1 MSAFHKIIANV
12 RAALERQVATPDPHS
27 DNGRVTLPRCDA
39 ARRAELTSGLGRELE
54 RVGGHFCGTLTRAE
68 ACERALAIAE
78 ETAARSAVV
87 GAGVS
92 FDPDPVA
99 KALARNGIEII
110 RPERANDPLRAAI
123 RERIAACELGVI
135 EADYAIAASGT
146 LCLIASAER
155 PSSITILPPV
165 NFIVVAVDRILPTL
179 ADVVAAIGPE
189 RFARHRVAFITGP
202 SRTADIEKLIV
213 IGVHGPKTLYAA
225 AISN

>member
-12 RAALERQVATPDPHS
+12 RAALERQVAAPDPHS
-27 DNGRVTLPRCDA
+27 NNGRVALPRSEA

-54 RVGGHFCGTLTRAE
+54 RVGGHFCGVLTRAE
-68 ACERALAIAE
+68 ASERALAIAE

-87 GAGVS
+87 GAGVT
-92 FDPDPVA
+92 FDPDPIA

-110 RPERANDPLRAAI
+110 RPERAKVSAHAAI
-123 RERIAACELGVI
+123 RERMAACALGVI

-146 LCLIASAER
+146 LCVIAGAER

-165 NFIVVAVDRILPTL
+165 NFILVAAARILPTL
-179 ADVVAAIGPE
+179 ADVVAAIGPQ
-189 RFARHRVAFITGP
+189 RFASHRVAFITGP